1 MAKKQWWESVP
12 KWLWLTSIPAVI
24 GTVVLIAKTISVWAE
39 IPNDVKQL
47 KDYVAVQQQSNLIQ
61 QEANSLMQQMIQNEK
76 EARVSPDGKY
86 LWDDETK
93 KWIPIKKGK

>member
-61 QEANSLMQQMIQNEK
+61 QEANNLMQQMIQQQK
-76 EARVSPDGKY
+76 EVIYSPDGKMFY
-86 LWDDETK
+86 SEK
-93 KWIPIKKGK
+93 FNKWLPVKKGK